1 MLRACG
7 LAALCLSIA
16 HPVIAQPPEDALR
29 AAEEQLARALTSK
42 DAATLER
49 LLSAGFTLRGAPDVP
64 RATWMTNAL
73 TLCWGDRFDISD
85 FTVASRSGGSAIVT
99 LLLTTHQDPQTCEPA
114 VIRSLLTDLWVREAD
129 GWRLALRHSGPAGGD
144 VAGQFAKV
152 DPPPPRWERTGELSL
167 VATGGNTDT
176 QTLGA
181 GAGLIWRPGVW
192 TTRARAV
199 YVRSATNDALS
210 AESLLAELRQGRKL
224 TPRAEIFA
232 RAEYLVDRFAGI
244 NDRLTVDAGFGWRFI
259 DRAPHTLNL
268 DGSFG
273 ATHESRLTG
282 RDLTFAAATATAVY
296 RWQISRQSTF
306 NEQATIS
313 VDVEEPANWRLQNG
327 VNLTVAMSRLLSV
340 RLSHELKRVSRPVPG
355 FRRTDTVLSV
365 ALVARF

>member
-1 MLRACG
+1 MTA
-7 LAALCLSIA
+7 S
-16 HPVIAQPPEDALR
+16 
-29 AAEEQLARALTSK
+29 TS
-42 DAATLER
+42 A
-49 LLSAGFTLRGAPDVP
+49 
-64 RATWMTNAL
+64 
-73 TLCWGDRFDISD
+73 D
-85 FTVASRSGGSAIVT
+85 FTVASRSDDSAIVT

-114 VIRSLLTDLWVREAD
+114 IIRSLLTDLWIREAD

-144 VAGQFAKV
+144 VAGQFAKT

-199 YVRSATNDALS
+199 YVRSATNDALT
-210 AESLLAELRQGRKL
+210 AESLLAELRQARRL

-232 RAEYLVDRFAGI
+232 RAEYLVDRFAGV
-244 NDRLTVDAGFGWRFI
+244 NDRLTVDGGFGWRFI

-282 RDLTFAAATATAVY
+282 RDLTFAAATATAALPLAAHPPEHIQRAGDDLGRRGRAGQLAVPE
-296 RWQISRQSTF
+296 RGQPDGG
-306 NEQATIS
+306 
-313 VDVEEPANWRLQNG
+313 DVASAVGAPLARAQTGQPSGAGLPPHRHGAVGRARGAVLMRAAPTRCTRIGGWC
-327 VNLTVAMSRLLSV
+327 LSV
-340 RLSHELKRVSRPVPG
+340 FCACSPWPRCSPSCGAAPRS
-355 FRRTDTVLSV
+355 
-365 ALVARF
+365 